1 MNHALWKVIVVLVI
15 LLINS
20 PAFADGP
27 SAWLRLDY
35 TDSSIYEDGDKTQD
49 SDRFFQSYYFQYDKT
64 VNPVLSYQLYLR
76 GTLTDSHFTDSEGTE
91 TKDYRRSLEPALNV
105 QFRNPM
111 YGFNLGYRRLENWD
125 TARITN
131 ESRTTRDYY
140 YARFDL
146 TPTEFPFLSLQFD
159 REEAYD
165 HITDSRL
172 DRTNTKYLAS
182 SWYNYKYKGLQA
194 SYNVTFSRNEEDTP
208 LAGDVTETLQ
218 NNFTGSY
225 DINYNTSFWRNN
237 VSISAGYQGN
247 YNWNETK
254 LFSTKTG
261 PVPFKRT
268 PSLGM
273 YGLGTQIEPEADTLS
288 TTPTLSDEIYDVP
301 ASIPTGSINL
311 GSNGV
316 RYNNIGIQLFSS
328 DQPVDALYVYVRADL
343 SLDTILS
350 NPANW
355 KVYAS
360 NFNLPGT
367 WTGVAIQSV
376 TISEYIDEDIS
387 ELIDVYRYE
396 IRFTTPQN
404 SLFYKAINLETL
416 LIRDVL
422 VTEIEAYGTENI
434 PETGELYQKSV
445 FFSQG
450 INFNASIKPVD
461 PLIFSLNFYLNR
473 ADQNPRS
480 FTDSVSGAFKNI
492 FSKSLTDHDEDLQTN
507 VTRSFGATTTWL
519 THRILTTTLRAQR
532 SESFDNKDETDYTSD
547 TFSLGFYA
555 TPLTTLS
562 ANLNLTRTYSYTFS
576 EKQSMS
582 DLYLLTVDSRLYKDV
597 NMITDIGYTKSRNY
611 FVEIEP
617 SSEDSE
623 SSTKYVRGTINARL
637 TPELSTNVTFGL
649 SRTSGEVSTSSND
662 GGVIVTYRPG
672 RFISFTGTFI
682 ISDVDGDVSTRE
694 GILMDWL
701 FLPTIRF
708 NALYEHSNTEPG
720 SRKSDEVSGYVT
732 WYITKF
738 LNLQVTSR
746 YNRTVEDLKTET
758 YTFGANLTCRFW

>member
-1 MNHALWKVIVVLVI
+1 MNHVLWKVTVVLAI
-15 LLINS
+15 LLLNS
-20 PAFADGP
+20 PAFAEGP

-35 TDSSIYEDGDKTQD
+35 TESSIYEDGDKTQD
-49 SDRFFQSYYFQYDKT
+49 TDRFFQSYYFQYDKT

-76 GTLTDSHFTDSEGTE
+76 GTLSDSHFTDSEGNE
-91 TKDYRRSLEPALNV
+91 TKDYRRSLEPALNI
-105 QFRNPM
+105 QFKNPM
-111 YGFNLGYRRLENWD
+111 YGFNMGYRRLENWE

-131 ESRTTRDYY
+131 ESRITRDYY

-146 TPTEFPFLSLQFD
+146 TPTDFPFLSLQFD
-159 REEAYD
+159 REDEYD
-165 HITDSRL
+165 HLTDSRI
-172 DRTNTKYLAS
+172 DRTNTKYMAN

-194 SYNVTFSRNEEDTP
+194 SYNVTFSRNEEETP

-225 DINYNTSFWRNN
+225 DINYNASFWRNI
-237 VSISAGYQGN
+237 VSIAAGYQGN
-247 YNWNETK
+247 YNWNEAK
-254 LFSTKTG
+254 LFSTETG
-261 PVPFKRT
+261 LVPFKRS
-268 PSLGM
+268 PSLGLH
-273 YGLGTQIEPEADTLS
+273 GLGTQIEPEVETLS
-288 TTPTLSDEIYDVP
+288 TVPTLSDEIYDVP
-301 ASIPTGSINL
+301 ATASAGSINL
-311 GSNGV
+311 GFDGE
-316 RYNNIGIQLFSS
+316 RFNNIGIQLFSS
-328 DQPVDALYVYVRADL
+328 DQPVDALYIYVNTDI

-350 NPANW
+350 NAANW

-360 NFNLPGT
+360 NFNLLGT
-367 WTGVAIQSV
+367 WTEVAIQSV
-376 TISEYIDEDIS
+376 TISEYFDEDIS

-396 IRFTTPQN
+396 IRFATPQN
-404 SLFYKAINLETL
+404 SLFFKAVNMETAA
-416 LIRDVL
+416 IRDIF
-422 VTEIEAYGTENI
+422 VTEIEVFGTEDI
-434 PETGELYQKSV
+434 PETGKLYQKSV

-450 INFNASIKPVD
+450 INFNASIKPVE
-461 PLIFSLNFYLNR
+461 PLIFSFNFYLNR
-473 ADQNPRS
+473 ADQNPIS
-480 FTDSVSGAFKNI
+480 FTDSVGGAFKNI
-492 FSKSLTDHDEDLQTN
+492 FSKSLENDDEDLQTN

-519 THRILTTTLRAQR
+519 THRLLTTTLRAQR

-555 TPLTTLS
+555 TPLATLS
-562 ANLNLTRTYSYTFS
+562 ANLTLTRTYSYTFS

-582 DLYLLTVDSRLYKDV
+582 DLYLVTIDSKLYKDF

-611 FVEIEP
+611 SIEIEP
-617 SSEDSE
+617 SSVDSE
-623 SSTKYVRGTINARL
+623 SSTKYIRGTINARL

-649 SRTSGEVSTSSND
+649 SHTSNEDSTTTND

-694 GILMDWL
+694 GILLDWL

-738 LNLQVTSR
+738 LNLQLTSR
-746 YNRTVEDLKTET
+746 YNRTVEDIETET
-758 YTFGANLTCRFW
+758 YSFGANLTCRFW